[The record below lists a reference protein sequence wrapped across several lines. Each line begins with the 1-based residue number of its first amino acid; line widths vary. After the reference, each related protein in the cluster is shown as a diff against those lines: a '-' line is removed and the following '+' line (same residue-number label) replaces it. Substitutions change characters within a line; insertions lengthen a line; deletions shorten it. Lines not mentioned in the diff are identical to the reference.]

1 MEADIHTDIVVA
13 GGGAAGIAA
22 AIAAARQGLQVL
34 LIERNA
40 YPGGKATA
48 AEVGTVCGL
57 YKFNK
62 KNNAQY
68 LVKGFAKE
76 FAAILQN
83 KSGTKALFNA
93 DGLHYLPYNIEDFK
107 SVSLEYLHENKVTAY
122 FDTEIKSVQIH
133 QHKINAVTVLKKGQP
148 VNIHLQSI
156 IDCTGGSIISQAAHL
171 PIIETNQ
178 YQAAAQV
185 FSMTGIEEINEAR
198 LGLIITKAL
207 SKAIT
212 ENLLPVFYN
221 RVYIV
226 PGSLKNNTVSFKVG
240 IPIAVTNTPNNF
252 QDLKNAA
259 HSFVNNLAAFLIS
272 NVDVFKNASIK
283 NIASEVGTRTGQRNV
298 GKYILTENDVLACK
312 KFVDG
317 IANASWPIEE
327 WGQDRRVNMRY
338 LPQDDY
344 YQVPAACL
352 QSASIGNLFFA
363 GRNISATEAAIASA
377 RVMGICLQTGYAAGC
392 LAAAVVKNISMADA
406 VVQIQTSQL

>member
-1 MEADIHTDIVVA
+1 MKTDIHTDIVVA

-22 AIAAARQGLQVL
+22 AIAAARQSLNVL

-76 FAAILQN
+76 FAEHLQK
-83 KSGTKALFNA
+83 KSGTKPLFNA

-107 SVSLEYLHENKVTAY
+107 SVSLEYLHKNKVTVY
-122 FDTEIKSVQIH
+122 FDTEIKSVQTH
-133 QHKINAVTVLKKGQP
+133 QQKINTVTVIKNGQQL
-148 VNIHLQSI
+148 NINFQSI
-156 IDCTGGSIISQAAHL
+156 IDCTGAGIIGQAAHL
-171 PIIETNQ
+171 PTIESYT

-185 FSMTGIEEINEAR
+185 FSITGIEETNEAR
-198 LGLIITKAL
+198 LGLIITKAV
-207 SKAIT
+207 SAAIA
-212 ENLLPVFYN
+212 NKILPAFYD

-226 PGSLKNNTVSFKVG
+226 PGSLKNNGASFKVG
-240 IPIAVTNTPNNF
+240 IPIAVTNTPENL
-252 QDLKNAA
+252 QELKKAA
-259 HSFVNNLAAFLIS
+259 HSFVSNLTTFLIA

-298 GKYILTENDVLACK
+298 GKYILTEEDVLTCR
-312 KFVDG
+312 KFDDG
-317 IANASWPIEE
+317 IALAAWPIEE

-344 YQVPAACL
+344 YHVPAACL
-352 QSASIGNLFFA
+352 QSAGIGNLFFA
-363 GRNISATEAAIASA
+363 GRNISATDAAIASA

-392 LAAAVVKNISMADA
+392 LAAAVVKNISLADA

>member
-107 SVSLEYLHENKVTAY
+107 SVSLDYLHENKVTAY

-185 FSMTGIEEINEAR
+185 FRMTGIEEINEAR

-240 IPIAVTNTPNNF
+240 IPIAVTNTPNNL
-252 QDLKNAA
+252 QDLKNTA

-283 NIASEVGTRTGQRNV
+283 NIAAEVGTRTGQRNL